1 MELVYLWVEKYK
13 NIEKQGFNFSPSFDV
28 KFTPVYEKYT
38 DEKGQ
43 EKEKLKDDCELK
55 ITPKENHLKDFFGKN
70 INITAIVGENGSG
83 KSSLISNLP
92 NPQYVSNS
100 TIKTNYILVY
110 KINEIKVI
118 SNIKLKT
125 KYELNELYKY
135 SFDYYSFNQDFL
147 NKEFMNNFTSFLTV
161 PLTYNNYVLSNIYIH
176 SNYKIDLYKYQCII
190 NLLIF
195 KYSSIS
201 NIFTF
206 NAKKIKFEKKFINIK
221 ELLEGLKSSLGKETY
236 VGEYQAE
243 PINIYEYLLSEFDKL
258 SDKEKFLIYVL
269 LKHYQKNK
277 ESIKLIYEIFENPDL
292 TIYGLE
298 KEILNFKNENLEIE
312 KLKSFYNFIDKEDI
326 FKNKLEIEK
335 LKNELDVSAFFNLDI
350 QNILDIE
357 FYDEIDR
364 KFKDLSQGERHIFSF
379 VLLIYARLLEQENKN
394 KLILLDEPDITLHPQ
409 WQKRLLSSLIKTF
422 EKLKDFSIHFI
433 ITSHSPFILSDL
445 PKENVIFLEKGKQVY
460 PFEDGKQTFGANI
473 HTLLSHGFFMKDG
486 LMGEFAKEKIQSII
500 KYHEELLKK
509 ELTKNENKKQ
519 RDEEK
524 KIYEKEHK
532 TKFWQIQSI
541 IGDDYL
547 KQVIKNHLVEI
558 EKILYDE
565 YLIDK
570 EIKKLKDEIE
580 RLERLKK

>member
-1 MELVYLWVEKYK
+1 MELVYLWVEDYK
-13 NIEKQGFNFSPSFDV
+13 NIQKQGFNFSPNFECE
-28 KFTPVYEKYT
+28 FFPVYEKYT

-92 NPQYVSNS
+92 NPQYISDS
-100 TIKTNYILVY
+100 IIKTNHILVY
-110 KINEIKVI
+110 KISEIKVI

-147 NKEFMNNFTSFLTV
+147 NKEFINHFTSFFTV
-161 PLTYNNYVLSNIYIH
+161 PSSYNNHVLSNIYIH
-176 SNYKIDLYKYQCII
+176 SNYKIDLYKYQCIL

-201 NIFTF
+201 DIFTF
-206 NAKKIKFEKKFINIK
+206 NAKKIKFEKNFINIK
-221 ELLEGLKSSLGKETY
+221 ELLEGLKSSLGEETY
-236 VGEYQAE
+236 VGEYQDE

-277 ESIKLIYEIFENPDL
+277 ESIRLIYEIFENPDL
-292 TIYGLE
+292 TIYDLE

-312 KLKSFYNFIDKEDI
+312 TFKNFYKFLDKEVI
-326 FKNKLEIEK
+326 FKNKSEIEE
-335 LKNELDVSAFFNLDI
+335 LKNELDVSVFFNFDI
-350 QNILDIE
+350 QSILNIE

-379 VLLIYARLLEQENKN
+379 ILLIYDKLFEQKNKN
-394 KLILLDEPDITLHPQ
+394 KVILLDEPDITLHPQ
-409 WQKRLLSSLIKTF
+409 WQKRLLNSLIKIF
-422 EKLKDFSIHFI
+422 NRVNDFSIHFV

-486 LMGEFAKEKIQSII
+486 LMGEFAKSKIDDVINYLNGKKSEIKDDSGAQNIINIIGEPII
-500 KYHEELLKK
+500 KRELQRMLKNKMELSKNEEIDTIKEEIELLK
-509 ELTKNENKKQ
+509 
-519 RDEEK
+519 
-524 KIYEKEHK
+524 HK
-532 TKFWQIQSI
+532 
-541 IGDDYL
+541 L
-547 KQVIKNHLVEI
+547 EI
-558 EKILYDE
+558 LRKG
-565 YLIDK
+565 K
-570 EIKKLKDEIE
+570 
-580 RLERLKK
+580 